1 MEDNT
6 MERKFYEDIGYKPF
20 LFYVVFGVSADDLE
34 ISRSKH
40 KVDEIP
46 EGLDVVALS
55 RPEHSDYLDGLLG
68 GDIGRVL
75 KNADSDLY
83 ETCVKTEKVVI
94 LKGEIQKDSTLD
106 YMRNVIGIIQAFMDK
121 GSAGVLDLMT
131 FTLYSPSEWN
141 KRFFEQDEV
150 NAQNHVLIMFSK
162 EDNGY
167 WIHTRGM
174 AEFGRPDY
182 GISNVPENKLE
193 DYKQVIDQMV
203 FYGGQGILFKGQA
216 KIHIRSGKTFT
227 VKPEFV
233 NDFENDDYN
242 NAYYNVTVLEGNE

>member
-1 MEDNT
+1 

-83 ETCVKTEKVVI
+83 ETCVKTDKVVI

-162 EDNGY
+162 EDDGY

-182 GISNVPENKLE
+182 GISNVPDDKLE
-193 DYKQVIDQMV
+193 DYKPDMLRRKSAALSIIDRNTLNNRAMNSGTIA
-203 FYGGQGILFKGQA
+203 GG
-216 KIHIRSGKTFT
+216 SYMD
-227 VKPEFV
+227 P
-233 NDFENDDYN
+233 
-242 NAYYNVTVLEGNE
+242 YYNGLGGNGFVL